1 MGSVIGYDAL
11 CRSPDSHLPHD
22 ASRHSTPEHV
32 QKKSDNGI
40 LKYIFIFILKVI
52 LIIVYTGIPDDC
64 TSVASMDSSFKVLV
78 TPPVRRRSSSTR
90 YFIIK
95 EIVSFV

>member
-11 CRSPDSHLPHD
+11 CRSSDTRSLHD

-40 LKYIFIFILKVI
+40 MKIISNFVLKHNFNFKMTFQMIVLQWLVLTLLLK
-52 LIIVYTGIPDDC
+52 
-64 TSVASMDSSFKVLV
+64 F
-78 TPPVRRRSSSTR
+78 
-90 YFIIK
+90 
-95 EIVSFV
+95 

>member
-40 LKYIFIFILKVI
+40 LKYVFIF
-52 LIIVYTGIPDDC
+52 YP
-64 TSVASMDSSFKVLV
+64 
-78 TPPVRRRSSSTR
+78 
-90 YFIIK
+90 
-95 EIVSFV
+95 

>member
-11 CRSPDSHLPHD
+11 CRNSDSHSLHD

-40 LKYIFIFILKVI
+40 MK
-52 LIIVYTGIPDDC
+52 II
-64 TSVASMDSSFKVLV
+64 SKF
-78 TPPVRRRSSSTR
+78 
-90 YFIIK
+90 
-95 EIVSFV
+95 